1 MCRIHSGSFQL
12 GYWIIVLVIGLQEC
26 AQSFRGPSFT
36 KEPPNK
42 VVFHNSSG
50 TIIPCHA
57 TGVPQPTIYWTKGDW
72 TRLPNVPGLRHS
84 RQDGSLVF
92 QPFRAEEYRQDIHGA
107 VYRCVATN
115 SFGSIGST
123 EVHVRGVTPTI
134 EYSLEKSINFS
145 TLRQEKD
152 ITQKRDINF
161 RSTLLRQPG

>member
-1 MCRIHSGSFQL
+1 MNFKTFPD
-12 GYWIIVLVIGLQEC
+12 GYAEC
-26 AQSFRGPSFT
+26 FRGPSFT

-50 TIIPCHA
+50 AIVPCHV
-57 TGVPQPTIYWTKGDW
+57 TGVPQPTVQWTKGDW
-72 TRLPNVPGLRHS
+72 THLPNIPGLRHT

-123 EVHVRGVTPTI
+123 EVHVRG
-134 EYSLEKSINFS
+134 
-145 TLRQEKD
+145 
-152 ITQKRDINF
+152 
-161 RSTLLRQPG
+161 

>member
-1 MCRIHSGSFQL
+1 MPFPVFNSCHFPYLIH
-12 GYWIIVLVIGLQEC
+12 VIFIPEC

-50 TIIPCHA
+50 AIIPCHA
-57 TGVPQPTIYWTKGDW
+57 TGVPQPTIHWTKGDW
-72 TRLPNVPGLRHS
+72 TRLPNIPGLRHS

-123 EVHVRGVTPTI
+123 EVHVRGGKEVSNYI
-134 EYSLEKSINFS
+134 FS
-145 TLRQEKD
+145 KY
-152 ITQKRDINF
+152 F
-161 RSTLLRQPG
+161 H